1 LRRLTLNKRKQTK
14 AVEECWTLVG
24 ARRGRIWHLRRIDRC
39 AGAITS
45 VQFGGLAALHR
56 EERRRDVMGFLHT
69 HPDGPP
75 HPSARDIRTMRA
87 WCSAFGK
94 PLLCAI
100 ASPLGLAAF
109 QFIDDSS
116 DGIPM
121 LAVEIFPRGV
131 VIGVERDGR
140 KVPA

>member
-1 LRRLTLNKRKQTK
+1 LQRQSLNKLKQTA
-14 AVEECWTLVG
+14 AVEECWILVG
-24 ARRGRIWHLRRIDRC
+24 ARRGRIWNLRRINRY
-39 AGAITS
+39 AGALTS
-45 VQFGGLAALHR
+45 VQFDGLATLQR
-56 EERRRDVMGFLHT
+56 EEHRRDVMGFFHT

-94 PLLCAI
+94 PLVCVI
-100 ASPLGLAAF
+100 AAPLGLAAF

-121 LAVEIFPRGV
+121 LAIESFPRGAL
-131 VIGVERDGR
+131 IGVERDGEQ
-140 KVPA
+140 VPS